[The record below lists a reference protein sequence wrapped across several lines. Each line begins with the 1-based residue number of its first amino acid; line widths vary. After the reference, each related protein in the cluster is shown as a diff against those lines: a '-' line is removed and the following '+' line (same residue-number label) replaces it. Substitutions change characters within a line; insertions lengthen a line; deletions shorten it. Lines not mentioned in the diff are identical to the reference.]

1 MNTFCTA
8 KSRWVPKMLTE
19 QHKQER
25 VSACQQLLDR
35 FSAEGEKFLERMVT
49 GDETWV
55 HHYTP
60 ETKRSS
66 IPWKHVT
73 SPSPRKFR
81 VQRSASKVMA
91 TVFWDIKGVLLVN
104 FLKRNHT
111 VTGQH
116 YS

>member
-25 VSACQQLLDR
+25 VSACQQLLDS
-35 FSAEGEKFLERMVT
+35 FSAEGETFLERIVT

-55 HHYTP
+55 HHYTL
-60 ETKRSS
+60 ETRRSS
-66 IPWKHVT
+66 MQWKHVT

-81 VQRSASKVMA
+81 VQRSAGKGMA
-91 TVFWDIKGVLLVN
+91 TVFWGTNGVLLLD
-104 FLKRNHT
+104 F
-111 VTGQH
+111 
-116 YS
+116 